1 MNTSGEAAD
10 QIVRMS
16 LNGVEVLLKISGS
29 GAKSLAGF
37 LYAVLKD
44 QKKTKGKARLEG
56 MLKSGKPLE
65 VFSIRQD
72 ELKLFTQE
80 AKRYGVLYC
89 GLKSKLKGDGMC
101 DIMVKSEDSAKIN
114 RIVEKL
120 KHGRVDVA
128 SVVSNIEKPA
138 TEKEVLNRDVRE
150 KDALDKLVEELLP
163 YPNQKEQAQ
172 NTNPT
177 MATTENSSPSEPISK
192 NKKSLENNGDN
203 ERERPS
209 VRKDMSE
216 IRASKMAEA
225 AKEPLANKSPRS
237 TTHRQP
243 AKNKKRKPKTQE
255 K

>member
-10 QIVRMS
+10 QIVRMT

-44 QKKTKGKARLEG
+44 QKKTKGRTRLEG

-65 VFSIRQD
+65 VFSIKQD

-89 GLKSKLKGDGMC
+89 GLKSKLRGDGMC

-120 KHGRVDVA
+120 KHGRVNMA
-128 SVVSNIEKPA
+128 SVMSNIEKPE
-138 TEKEVLNRDVRE
+138 TEKETIDRDVIQKSE
-150 KDALDKLVEELLP
+150 QDKLIDEILSKP
-163 YPNQKEQAQ
+163 QQKEQAQ

-177 MATTENSSPSEPISK
+177 MATTEKSPPSEPIFKTKGSTVK
-192 NKKSLENNGDN
+192 GDN

-209 VRKDMSE
+209 VRKELND
-216 IRASKMAEA
+216 IRASQKAEADKMATTD
-225 AKEPLANKSPRS
+225 KSPRS
-237 TTHRQP
+237 TIHKPPINT
-243 AKNKKRKPKTQE
+243 KKRKSKTQE

>member
-10 QIVRMS
+10 QIVRMT

-29 GAKSLAGF
+29 GAKSLACF

-44 QKKTKGKARLEG
+44 QKKTKGRTRLEG

-65 VFSIRQD
+65 VFSIKQD

-80 AKRYGVLYC
+80 AKRYGILYC
-89 GLKSKLKGDGMC
+89 GLKSKLRGDGMC

-120 KHGRVDVA
+120 KHGRVNMA
-128 SVVSNIEKPA
+128 SVMSNIEKPE
-138 TEKEVLNRDVRE
+138 TEKESIDRNVIQKSE
-150 KDALDKLVEELLP
+150 QDKLIDEILSKP
-163 YPNQKEQAQ
+163 QQKEQTQ
-172 NTNPT
+172 NINPT
-177 MATTENSSPSEPISK
+177 MATTEKSPPSEPISK
-192 NKKSLENNGDN
+192 TKESTVKGDV

-209 VRKDMSE
+209 VRKELND
-216 IRASKMAEA
+216 IRASQKAEA
-225 AKEPLANKSPRS
+225 DKMTTTDKSPRS
-237 TTHRQP
+237 TIHKPPMNT
-243 AKNKKRKPKTQE
+243 KKRKSKTRE